1 MTPEQRTAHDHEH
14 HLLHHHHEP
23 LGEPDI
29 IHDSAAPTTSA
40 EEYRRVALA
49 TGVGTMIEWYDFF
62 IYAQVAALLFGK
74 LFFSGLGTWGQPA
87 SLATIGVSFCF
98 RPLGAIAMGH
108 IGDRM
113 GRRMVLI
120 MTRVLMGVATTAV
133 GLLPTAGSIGLA
145 APVLLILLRCLQGFS
160 AGGEWGGAAML
171 AVEHAPHGQR
181 GRFGASPQ
189 VGVPAGMLLAAGVLA
204 LLTNIL
210 STEQFE
216 SWGWRIPFVFSLVL
230 IALGQWIRR
239 RVSES
244 PVFQELKEAK
254 AHAKAPMKEVFKE
267 NPKEILHMASIFMGN
282 NAFGYMLVGGYFLAF
297 VTGTFKLPRAQVFPW
312 VLVAAGMWI
321 VTTVWASILSDKI
334 GRKKVFVY
342 GYALQAVMIYP
353 VFFLVNQNNMTT
365 IVAALLLMTIPL
377 GITYGP
383 LPALYAEEFPA
394 RIRLSGVSI
403 AYAIG
408 AIFGGAFAP
417 TIAEY
422 LTTQTGSVMS
432 VAYYL
437 GGMAILSLIGSL
449 FLTDHTNQPLHTMS
463 GH

>member
-1 MTPEQRTAHDHEH
+1 MTPEQRTAHEH
-14 HLLHHHHEP
+14 HLLHHSHEP

-29 IHDSAAPTTSA
+29 IHDSPAPTTSA

-62 IYAQVAALLFGK
+62 IYANVAALLFGK
-74 LFFSGLGTWGQPA
+74 LFFSGLGEWSQLA
-87 SLATIGVSFCF
+87 SLATIGVSFFF

-120 MTRVLMGVATTAV
+120 LTLVLMGVATTFV
-133 GLLPTAGSIGLA
+133 GALPTTQAIGIA
-145 APVLLILLRCLQGFS
+145 APILLILLRCLQGFS

-204 LLTNIL
+204 LLTNL
-210 STEQFE
+210 TTTEQFE
-216 SWGWRIPFVFSLVL
+216 SWGWRIPFIFSLVL

-239 RVSES
+239 RVAES

-254 AHAKAPMKEVFKE
+254 AHSRAPMKEVFTE
-267 NPKEILHMASIFMGN
+267 NPREILHMASIFMGN
-282 NAFGYMLVGGYFLAF
+282 NAFGYMLVGGYLLSF
-297 VTGTFKLPRAQVFPW
+297 VTATFKLPRAQVLPW
-312 VLVAAGMWI
+312 VLVAAGLWI
-321 VTTVWASILSDKI
+321 LTTVFAAVLSDRI

-342 GYALQAVMIYP
+342 GYALQAIMIFP
-353 VFFLVNQNNMTT
+353 VFYLANQPELSK
-365 IVAALLLMTIPL
+365 IAAAYLLMTIPL

-408 AIFGGAFAP
+408 AILGGAFAP
-417 TIAEY
+417 TIAEA
-422 LTTQTGSVMS
+422 LTKSTGTVMS

-437 GGMAILSLIGSL
+437 GAMSVLSFVGSL
-449 FLTDHTNQPLHTMS
+449 FIKDRTNEPLHTAS

>member
-1 MTPEQRTAHDHEH
+1 MTSEQRTTHEH
-14 HLLHHHHEP
+14 HLVPHLHHEP

-29 IHDSAAPTTSA
+29 IHDSPAPTTSA
-40 EEYRRVALA
+40 EEYRRVAMA

-62 IYAQVAALLFGK
+62 IYANVAALLFGK
-74 LFFSGLGTWGQPA
+74 LFFSGLGEWSQLA
-87 SLATIGVSFCF
+87 SLATIGVSFFF

-113 GRRMVLI
+113 GRRLVLI
-120 MTRVLMGVATTAV
+120 LTLVLMGVATTFV
-133 GLLPTAGSIGLA
+133 GLLPTTQSIGIA
-145 APVLLILLRCLQGFS
+145 APILLILLRCLQGFS

-171 AVEHAPHGQR
+171 AVEHAPHGRR
-181 GRFGASPQ
+181 GRFGAAPQ
-189 VGVPAGMLLAAGVLA
+189 IGVPAGMLLAAGVLS
-204 LLTNIL
+204 LMTNML

-216 SWGWRIPFVFSLVL
+216 SWGWRVPFIFSLVL

-244 PVFQELKEAK
+244 PVFKELKEAK
-254 AHAKAPMKEVFKE
+254 AHAKAPMKEVFKN
-267 NPKEILHMASIFMGN
+267 NPREILHMAVIFMGN
-282 NAFGYMLVGGYFLAF
+282 NALGYMLVGGYLLAF
-297 VTGTFKLPRAQVFPW
+297 VTATFKLPRAQVLPW
-312 VLVAAGMWI
+312 VLVAAGLWI
-321 VTTVWASILSDKI
+321 VTTFVAAALSDRI

-342 GYALQAVMIYP
+342 GYALQAVLIYP
-353 VFFLVNQNNMTT
+353 VFYLVNQPDITKIT
-365 IVAALLLMTIPL
+365 LAYLIMTIPL
-377 GITYGP
+377 GLTYGP

-408 AIFGGAFAP
+408 AILGGAFAP
-417 TIAEY
+417 TIAEA
-422 LTTQTGSVMS
+422 LTKSTGTVMS

-437 GGMAILSLIGSL
+437 GGMSILSFIGSL
-449 FLTDHTNQPLHTMS
+449 FLTDRTNQPLHTTT